1 MHDLLIYF
9 LIEDDNWSLESGSL
23 QCQQL
28 PVPPATLI
36 FYKMIYILF
45 FATLHNQISHLF
57 PPCPTSLLPFLVS
70 AAVIRLVRTLPSLI
84 ACSICTSW
92 DVLSFRTKLSLCFFS
107 LNHPKN
113 FMYNCHIIM
122 LEVLWI
128 NHLLVK
134 LIYFWDCSLAGFRF
148 YSLFTSNSSGAHV
161 WFVLFCLIY
170 SLTHR
175 FLAEVVK
182 IRS

>member
-1 MHDLLIYF
+1 MQLRKNQISQHAHPWKHTTMI
-9 LIEDDNWSLESGSL
+9 IEEDNWSLESGSL

-70 AAVIRLVRTLPSLI
+70 AAVIRLVRTLPGLI

-92 DVLSFRTKLSLCFFS
+92 DVLSFRTKLYLCFFRW
-107 LNHPKN
+107 
-113 FMYNCHIIM
+113 IIRRI
-122 LEVLWI
+122 LCITV
-128 NHLLVK
+128 
-134 LIYFWDCSLAGFRF
+134 
-148 YSLFTSNSSGAHV
+148 TS
-161 WFVLFCLIY
+161 
-170 SLTHR
+170 
-175 FLAEVVK
+175 
-182 IRS
+182 